1 MEHQLL
7 LVDTGREIL
16 ELVSPATIT
25 DNFSLGSTDPLTSQ
39 FSVTGI
45 AANQAV
51 ASLSGNLVVMPNA
64 SNGFGGNVGI
74 GTTNPLSLLSVGSGS
89 GFQVNSSGA
98 ITAATGIVSSGTINF
113 STLNASSGIYTDS
126 SKNLTSTVPTSGVLG
141 YWTRNGTTL
150 YNSNLGD
157 NVGIG
162 TNSPTAAL
170 DVNGSASIGGALTFR
185 TGSGSTIQSSSNQ
198 LLTLGGNT
206 TGDIL
211 FKPGNSSS
219 SLYLSAGGNVG
230 IGTTNP
236 LSLLSVG
243 SGSGFQVNSSGAITA
258 ATGIVSS
265 GTINFSTLNAS
276 SGIYTDSSKNLTS
289 TVPTSGVLGYWT
301 RNGTTLYNS
310 NLGDNVGIGTNSP
323 TAALDVNGSASI
335 GGALTFRTGSGS
347 TIQSSSNQLL
357 TLGGNTT
364 GDISIGT
371 T

>member
-1 MEHQLL
+1 VEIQPEISLL
-7 LVDTGREIL
+7 APLNGTLGSFVAPSTSNNVDLGTATSQWRNVYADSYYQNGNLVDLTNYWQRNSGA
-16 ELVSPATIT
+16 VSPVNIT
-25 DNFSLGSTDPLTSQ
+25 DNLLLGSTNPSSAQ

-45 AANQAV
+45 ATSQAV

-170 DVNGSASIGGALTFR
+170 DVNGMHQALVER
-185 TGSGSTIQSSSNQ
+185 
-198 LLTLGGNT
+198 
-206 TGDIL
+206 
-211 FKPGNSSS
+211 
-219 SLYLSAGGNVG
+219 
-230 IGTTNP
+230 
-236 LSLLSVG
+236 
-243 SGSGFQVNSSGAITA
+243 
-258 ATGIVSS
+258 
-265 GTINFSTLNAS
+265 
-276 SGIYTDSSKNLTS
+276 
-289 TVPTSGVLGYWT
+289 
-301 RNGTTLYNS
+301 
-310 NLGDNVGIGTNSP
+310 
-323 TAALDVNGSASI
+323 
-335 GGALTFRTGSGS
+335 
-347 TIQSSSNQLL
+347 
-357 TLGGNTT
+357 
-364 GDISIGT
+364 
-371 T
+371 